1 MGYESAGK
9 VKTAKFSLCSFTKPL
24 QVCSEEMEQN
34 PPPLLRFVYDCTNIK
49 RSHNKLS

>member
-34 PPPLLRFVYDCTNIK
+34 PP
-49 RSHNKLS
+49 LSCALSMIVLI